1 MYVCMCNTYICFY
14 GWGLWISPYFY
25 GWGSTASRLE
35 QFRGGNLLFT
45 TKFPEFP
52 VFILST
58 SEGWK
63 TESTLE
69 PPSGLEHR
77 SLDWESSTLTTR
89 PMLHIPLLLISYI
102 YIYIYIYIYFIS
114 YFYSKNLLID
124 MMLCINYSVILIEPS
139 SFVMFPLLSCILLA
153 IFKQC

>member
-1 MYVCMCNTYICFY
+1 MYVCMCNIYICFY

-35 QFRGGNLLFT
+35 QFRGGNLLFI

-52 VFILST
+52 ELILST

-102 YIYIYIYIYFIS
+102 YIY
-114 YFYSKNLLID
+114 KNLLID